1 MSDSLWYWSPLMYA
15 GYAAAAPLF
24 GARMLSSD
32 KYRIGLSQRLTFYPS
47 GLQDKLAQK
56 PNLWLHA
63 VSVGELQAARG
74 MLSTLSEAFPQ
85 ANLAVSTVTNTGQSL
100 ARQLDDVDAPFYL
113 PLDLYPLCRR
123 AVRMV
128 NPAALIIMET
138 ELWPNL
144 IRAATDEGVPVF
156 LINARLSDK
165 SFGNYLRARVL
176 FQPLLNRLQGI
187 LAQSDEDARRFILL
201 GANQERVASAGNVKF
216 EVSIPEDG
224 ANERTHWRSLFQIE
238 DDELLLIA
246 GSTFDGEE
254 ALLAQTVRAMRNKGI
269 PIRLVIAP
277 RHVERTPSIEQEL
290 TSTQTKPVLRSKIIE
305 SQPMNPEAP
314 ILLDTI
320 GELGRAYAAAD
331 VVFVGKS
338 ICSRGG
344 QNPIEPAA
352 WSKPVVFGPNMQN
365 FRDAAAMLLREGG
378 ARQVSDARQ
387 LTSVLCELCQS
398 EDIRN
403 EMGERA
409 RQVVKTNRGALQR
422 TFDVIAPVIESRL
435 TEEKQP

>member
-1 MSDSLWYWSPLMYA
+1 MTNSLWYWSPILYA
-15 GYAAAAPLF
+15 GYAAAAPFF
-24 GARMLSSD
+24 GARMLTSD
-32 KYRIGLSQRLTFYPS
+32 KYRIGLSQRLTFYPRS
-47 GLQDKLAQK
+47 LQDKLAEK
-56 PNLWLHA
+56 PNIWLHA

-74 MLSTLSEAFPQ
+74 VLSTLKQTYPQ

-100 ARQLDDVDAPFYL
+100 ARQLGDVDAPFYL
-113 PLDLYPLCRR
+113 PLDLYPLCQR

-128 NPAALIIMET
+128 RPAALIIMET

-165 SFGNYLRARVL
+165 SFSNYYRARML
-176 FQPLLNRLQGI
+176 FAPLLNRLQGI

-201 GANQERVASAGNVKF
+201 GAHQERVASAGNIKF
-216 EVSIPEDG
+216 EVNLPEDTQE
-224 ANERTHWRSLFQIE
+224 ERSHWRALFQIE

-254 ALLAQTVRAMRNKGI
+254 ALLAQTARAMRNQGHS
-269 PIRLVIAP
+269 IRLVIAP
-277 RHVERTPSIEQEL
+277 RHVERAPNIEREITTPQV
-290 TSTQTKPVLRSKIIE
+290 KPVLRSSIIE
-305 SQPMNPEAP
+305 SKALNPEAP

-331 VVFVGKS
+331 MVFIGKS
-338 ICSRGG
+338 ICSKGG

-352 WSKPVVFGPNMQN
+352 WSKPVIFGPNMQN

-387 LTSVLCELCQS
+387 LTAVLCELSQS
-398 EDIRN
+398 SDIRN
-403 EMGERA
+403 EMGELA

-422 TFDVIAPVIESRL
+422 TFNAIAPVIESRL
-435 TEEKQP
+435 AESDKA